1 LPFAAI
7 ARIAAPDEV
16 QSGALEALRETAMHA
31 TERFGRSE
39 PTAEHPPLAAN
50 AQAVAGAVIRSFT
63 AAVEPYEC
71 LYLVV

>member
-1 LPFAAI
+1 VA
-7 ARIAAPDEV
+7 
-16 QSGALEALRETAMHA
+16 QSYRRLFVRHVPISLEI
-31 TERFGRSE
+31 GRSE